1 MQIRNRVPA
10 ARPRPGCRVA
20 IGSPS
25 TKQAESMELRLCA
38 GGALAA
44 TPRWRLILS
53 SCGSAFDTAATPR
66 LSHGNVADMR
76 WAMVYPVPVM
86 RRPVTGGAIMTLWN
100 GMQRKDESG
109 SSGRLLPWILG
120 LLLESF
126 SSAKGYI
133 EDSNMERAVILL
145 DLTKSRPI
153 HSTTLKSGCT
163 LVPPKTQLSHSSG
176 WDDSV
181 LG

>member
-1 MQIRNRVPA
+1 MCVIFSKNEHVEKTEHVETEQVRNRVPA

-86 RRPVTGGAIMTLWN
+86 RRPVTGRCGT
-100 GMQRKDESG
+100 GCDVV
-109 SSGRLLPWILG
+109 
-120 LLLESF
+120 
-126 SSAKGYI
+126 AKRCYP
-133 EDSNMERAVILL
+133 DSNHRAAVYYHGSWVFFLEL
-145 DLTKSRPI
+145 QLRQRI
-153 HSTTLKSGCT
+153 HRGFQYGTSCDFVGFDEK
-163 LVPPKTQLSHSSG
+163 
-176 WDDSV
+176 
-181 LG
+181 